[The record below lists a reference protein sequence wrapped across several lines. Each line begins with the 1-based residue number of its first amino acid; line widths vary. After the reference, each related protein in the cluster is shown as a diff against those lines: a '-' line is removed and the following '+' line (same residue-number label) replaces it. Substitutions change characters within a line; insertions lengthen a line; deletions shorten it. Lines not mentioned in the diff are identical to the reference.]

1 MKMMMRRRGGG
12 EGADERE
19 RREGGG
25 EEMKEE
31 EEAFGGR
38 SLVTPNSMLP
48 TQVLR
53 HLAYRGQTLWPM
65 HRSPD
70 TRGQL

>member
-19 RREGGG
+19 RRGGGG

-53 HLAYRGQTLWPM
+53 HLASVWWHPFFQGGYTILIP
-65 HRSPD
+65 P
-70 TRGQL
+70 